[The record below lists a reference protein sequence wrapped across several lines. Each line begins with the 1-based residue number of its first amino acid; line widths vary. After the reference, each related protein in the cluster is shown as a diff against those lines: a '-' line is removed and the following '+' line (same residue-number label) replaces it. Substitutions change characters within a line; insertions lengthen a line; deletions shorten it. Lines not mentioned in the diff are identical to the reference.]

1 MRTRNHYDIQRTKH
15 GGAYLE
21 GCPRK
26 RIRRAHAHPT
36 TGYSD
41 RPAGRGYSRN
51 RPDRHGQDGG
61 VRPAPLA
68 ETDRGTVPRT
78 GTVGRRGRDRS
89 APARAERKVAREK
102 RPPCYSVPRSDPH
115 AGARPSDRRVVRRL
129 RKVYGPEARDDFR
142 GSQAGTSDGQAPPG
156 RRYSDRHSRTSAR
169 PDRSGRGRTR
179 EPVAFR
185 AGRGGPDAR
194 HGLYRRYQAL
204 VAVASGPAP
213 DASFL
218 GHHAPGY
225 RGSVGLRLVRSG
237 TGRGNARFFH
247 RR

>member
-1 MRTRNHYDIQRTKH
+1 MTFNELNMSEPILKAVREKGYDELTPIQQRAIPIVLR
-15 GGAYLE
+15 GADILGIAQTGTGKTAAFALPLLQRLIEERSLE
-21 GCPRK
+21 REPS
-26 RIRRAHAHPT
+26 AV
-36 TGYSD
+36 
-41 RPAGRGYSRN
+41 AG
-51 RPDRHGQDGG
+51 
-61 VRPAPLA
+61 
-68 ETDRGTVPRT
+68 ETVPLRRE
-78 GTVGRRGRDRS
+78 RRGRS
-89 APARAERKVAREK
+89 HGKK

-156 RRYSDRHSRTSAR
+156 HRYSDRHSRTSAR

-225 RGSVGLRLVRSG
+225 RGSVGLRLARSG
-237 TGRGNARFFH
+237 TGSR
-247 RR
+247 